1 MNIIRGSFQS
11 NLSIQLCLFS
21 EYFLCCNNQ
30 KLVLTSCF
38 SFVQSAQELQLCF
51 PKTHFSTNIL
61 RKWTCKLARQVD
73 IEIQALT
80 HSGGK
85 TNLTNV
91 FENMV
96 LWFFWHCWC
105 VGALYFN
112 SSIPFGIW
120 IVCPNVTTDGGLSV
134 FSIQIA
140 AG

>member
-85 TNLTNV
+85 TNLTNAMFLKIWCYDSFDTVGVLALFISTQV
-91 FENMV
+91 FHLEFE
-96 LWFFWHCWC
+96 LC
-105 VGALYFN
+105 V
-112 SSIPFGIW
+112 
-120 IVCPNVTTDGGLSV
+120 
-134 FSIQIA
+134 QM
-140 AG
+140 